1 MQLYIYY
8 ETFMNHGILTPSY
21 KDIYTYEKLYGAYKK
36 ARTSRRGRAEVMLF
50 DERRE
55 WNLGALSYQLQHY
68 TYHHGPYREF
78 VVHDSKKRLIK
89 AAPFRDRIVHRAV
102 VDAIE
107 PLFERRFIYD
117 SYVCRV
123 GKGSHRAVARLRQFM
138 YEATNRYTREA
149 YFLKLDVAKYFPSID
164 HGILFELLS
173 CVVTDASIK
182 ELLFDIIE
190 SSADAVVSGR
200 RKGVPIGNLTSQL
213 FANVYLNELDHYAK
227 EQVHCRYYIRYMDD
241 VIVCSPDIHELS
253 RIRHALEQFL
263 RERLLLTV
271 HPHKVMVG
279 CITSKVP
286 FLGYVLF
293 LHHTR
298 LRASTVRRCSKRIE
312 RYRKAFITDDMSLE
326 KIIQSYMGW
335 HGYAVHA
342 NTQKITRRLW
352 RAFW

>member
-1 MQLYIYY
+1 
-8 ETFMNHGILTPSY
+8 MNRGIPTPSY
-21 KDIYTYEKLYGAYKK
+21 EDVYAYKK
-36 ARTSRRGRAEVMLF
+36 LYRAYTKARESRRSRAEVMLF
-50 DERRE
+50 DKRRE
-55 WNLGALSYQLQHY
+55 WNLGVLSYQLQHY
-68 TYHHGPYREF
+68 TYRHGPYREF
-78 VVHDSKKRLIK
+78 IVHDSKKRRIK

-138 YEATNRYTREA
+138 YAATNRYTREA

-164 HGILFELLS
+164 HDILFELLS

-190 SSADAVVSGR
+190 TSTDAVVAGR
-200 RKGVPIGNLTSQL
+200 RKGIPIGNLTSQL

-241 VIVCSPDIHELS
+241 VIVCSTNLHELY

-263 RERLLLTV
+263 RERLFLTV

-279 CITSKVP
+279 RVMSHIP

-293 LHHTR
+293 PHYTR
-298 LRASTVRRCSKRIE
+298 LRTSTVRRCSKRIE
-312 RYRKAFITDDMSLE
+312 RYRKAFIADDMSLE
-326 KIIQSYMGW
+326 KVMLSYMGW

-342 NTQKITRRLW
+342 NTQKVARRLW